1 MGNIQIT
8 LIFTKNTNEP
18 CKNTFSVCNFKD
30 KIILLEN
37 NIIGAEGK
45 FFP

>member
-1 MGNIQIT
+1 MGNIKIT

-18 CKNTFSVCNFKD
+18 CKNTCLVCNFKG